1 LECLVEMGTL
11 VQQVDLVMPVLTVNL
26 AKMGM
31 LAMLACLVAMENLV
45 ELD

>member
-1 LECLVEMGTL
+1 MGTP
-11 VQQVDLVMPVLTVNL
+11 VQQGDLVMPVLTVNL

-31 LAMLACLVAMENLV
+31 LDTLACLDVMVSLV